1 MAQRVPSN
9 RNVNWLPLQS
19 NDNAPPGP
27 FAARPVKRIS
37 GESAGVN
44 TGPSPAARSGP
55 AGEEQQ
61 GENQFFHRFI
71 LFSARYV
78 FPKRSRAMTSTRRVP
93 AGSGA
98 A

>member
-9 RNVNWLPLQS
+9 RNVKWLPLQS

-44 TGPSPAARSGP
+44 TGPLPRPEAAPQAKSSRAKISFFIGLFFFQRGTCFRSGRGP
-55 AGEEQQ
+55 
-61 GENQFFHRFI
+61 
-71 LFSARYV
+71 
-78 FPKRSRAMTSTRRVP
+78 
-93 AGSGA
+93 
-98 A
+98 